1 MPSLSVTMVNHP
13 STVADR
19 LGITSARHSGIQSSL
34 IGTLSDP
41 SARHS
46 GTKPRS
52 FGTLSQ
58 YSIVQVRTIGE
69 SNHLSLILLSS
80 RISSLSLRWP
90 SPAHKHKQLRRSL
103 NRLNPATTTKLP
115 LLTVLH
121 HKWNNGLINQIPA
134 W

>member
-1 MPSLSVTMVNHP
+1 MQSLSVTMVNHP
-13 STVADR
+13 TTVADR
-19 LGITSARHSGIQSSL
+19 LGITSARHPEIQSSL

-41 SARHS
+41 PARHS
-46 GTKPRS
+46 GTQPRS
-52 FGTLSQ
+52 FGTPSQ

-90 SPAHKHKQLRRSL
+90 SPAHKHKQLRHSL
-103 NRLNPATTTKLP
+103 NRLNSTTTTKLP

-121 HKWNNGLINQIPA
+121 HKWNLGLINQILA